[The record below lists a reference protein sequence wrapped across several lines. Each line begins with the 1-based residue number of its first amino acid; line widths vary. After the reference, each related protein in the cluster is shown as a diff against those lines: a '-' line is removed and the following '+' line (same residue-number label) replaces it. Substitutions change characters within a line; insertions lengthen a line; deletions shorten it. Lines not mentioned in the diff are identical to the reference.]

1 MKADYNAMPSS
12 SSTYNVLLTI
22 QTISAR
28 VSIMQ
33 CSEHMIVLLLP
44 IQYPP
49 RLILVL
55 TTLMNCV
62 KCREPGV
69 QSGVHTFCITVLS
82 HVLFC
87 TVLYCTQSCT
97 PVLSPLSLFPR
108 LVALIAAGRSHSK
121 VPSHIA
127 VIIIICYHASSLML
141 HTHSRNKF
149 NST

>member
-55 TTLMNCV
+55 ATLMNCV
-62 KCREPGV
+62 KCREPGGAEWSSHFLHYCT
-69 QSGVHTFCITVLS
+69 QS
-82 HVLFC
+82 C
-87 TVLYCTQSCT
+87 TVLYCTVLYSRLCLCFHGWWLWLQQAGATQKSRVILLPSSSCLLSFVTMLPCLQSD
-97 PVLSPLSLFPR
+97 
-108 LVALIAAGRSHSK
+108 ASHS
-121 VPSHIA
+121 
-127 VIIIICYHASSLML
+127 L
-141 HTHSRNKF
+141 TE
-149 NST
+149 